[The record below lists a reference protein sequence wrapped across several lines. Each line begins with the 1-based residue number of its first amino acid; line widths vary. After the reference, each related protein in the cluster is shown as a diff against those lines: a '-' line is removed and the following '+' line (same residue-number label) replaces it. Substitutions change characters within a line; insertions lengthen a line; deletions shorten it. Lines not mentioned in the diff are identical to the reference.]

1 MDSKFVRTH
10 TSRERDIAIDAA
22 HGVAA
27 ATPIGVRVHLV
38 LLEHFIASVAREEH
52 HGDRENPVTAR
63 TMAKMSGLAATIDS

>member
-27 ATPIGVRVHLV
+27 ATPIGVRVHLRIPHV
-38 LLEHFIASVAREEH
+38 IPQLFGRRLTPAPRWHLTSLKVGEIL
-52 HGDRENPVTAR
+52 D
-63 TMAKMSGLAATIDS
+63 SGSYT